1 MQYRIALGITP
12 WCSQWHFYRLGVFR
26 SGQFINFELFWCKP
40 IHDLISRLYSGFVK
54 LIKAFMWTSKTISQ
68 IKSQLKLCNKCY
80 TNRFR
85 KIDKWIPVDIQL
97 KQSMF
102 WRLEWTEAALDEG
115 MAPLEEVQ
123 FYTEAKLFIIGS
135 GI

>member
-1 MQYRIALGITP
+1 
-12 WCSQWHFYRLGVFR
+12 
-26 SGQFINFELFWCKP
+26 
-40 IHDLISRLYSGFVK
+40 
-54 LIKAFMWTSKTISQ
+54 MWTSKTISQ

-115 MAPLEEVQ
+115 MSPLEEVQ

-135 GI
+135 GM